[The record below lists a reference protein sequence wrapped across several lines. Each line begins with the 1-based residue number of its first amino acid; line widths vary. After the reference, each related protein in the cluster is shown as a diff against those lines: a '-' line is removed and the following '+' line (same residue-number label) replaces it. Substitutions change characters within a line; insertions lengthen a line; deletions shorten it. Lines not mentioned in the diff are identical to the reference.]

1 MWTQAL
7 LWVIDHLCPMWTAVA
22 PWVEYKE
29 QTFYQYTMLAETQAE
44 QDGQDRVRRAQGYDV
59 RIRAAQQEVEAAQES
74 LRQAEE
80 RAKAEED
87 RRKAVADQV
96 GILAG
101 IVETPKRP
109 VVAQPRGGL
118 FMSGPAARGQTQ
130 SVSFSPKVTST
141 ERKVRRLKFGQG
153 RI

>member
-44 QDGQDRVRRAQGYDV
+44 QDGQDRIRRVQGFDT

-80 RAKAEED
+80 RAKAEEE

-101 IVETPKRP
+101 IVETPKRT
-109 VVAQPRGGL
+109 VVAQPRGGM
-118 FMSGPAARGQTQ
+118 FMDGPAARGQSL
-130 SVSFSPKVTST
+130 SVAFSPKVTST
-141 ERKVRRLKFGQG
+141 ERKVRKIEVMG